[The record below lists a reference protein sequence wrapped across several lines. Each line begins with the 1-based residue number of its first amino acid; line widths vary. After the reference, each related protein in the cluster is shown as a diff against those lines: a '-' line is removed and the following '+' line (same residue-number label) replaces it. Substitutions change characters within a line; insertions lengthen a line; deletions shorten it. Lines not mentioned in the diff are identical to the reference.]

1 MSAPV
6 SPKDARPVRDL
17 AVGAEI
23 TGPVRLM
30 TAERIEWYDSAML
43 SAAKGTLAQVGSNI
57 HTDEEFAKSEG
68 FPTVNA
74 DGMIMTNWC
83 SEMLVRAFGMDY
95 FERGELRTKYIKP
108 TNLGVLLHVK
118 GRIREAT
125 RQPNGNTLYTI
136 DVWCEDPHGTK
147 LTDGD
152 AKVEVA
158 RA

>member
-1 MSAPV
+1 MNGKPSF
-6 SPKDARPVRDL
+6 K
-17 AVGAEI
+17 VGDVLP
-23 TGPVRLM
+23 GPVRAI
-30 TAERIEWYDSAML
+30 TAQRIEWYDSAML
-43 SAAKGTLAQVGSNI
+43 SAATNELRQVGSNI

-118 GRIREAT
+118 GRIREAAK
-125 RQPNGNTLYTI
+125 QSNGNTLYTI
-136 DVWCEDPHGTK
+136 DVWCEDQHGTK
-147 LTDGD
+147 LVDGD